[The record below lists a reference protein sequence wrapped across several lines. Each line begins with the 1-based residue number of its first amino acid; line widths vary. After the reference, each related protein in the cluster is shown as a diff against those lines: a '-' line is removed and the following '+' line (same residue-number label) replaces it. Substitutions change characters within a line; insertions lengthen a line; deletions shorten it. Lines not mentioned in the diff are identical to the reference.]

1 MSIMRELF
9 QKKKMIK
16 YSSNT
21 NYSPTK
27 VILKHFLT
35 DISYNLLK
43 NADFNNASFLIDC
56 YTYILFTLNPFFL
69 EQEFDEKNGR
79 DFAEILWNY
88 LVSNELYICICRND
102 NFIE

>member
-16 YSSNT
+16 YSSNK

-27 VILKHFLT
+27 VKLKNFLT
-35 DISYNLLK
+35 DISCNLLK
-43 NADFNNASFLIDC
+43 SADFNNASFLIDC

-69 EQEFDEKNGR
+69 EQEYDEKNDKR
-79 DFAEILWNY
+79 F
-88 LVSNELYICICRND
+88 C
-102 NFIE
+102 